1 MVFGTILY
9 VSVLCLNAAAILNEE
24 RFLSR
29 GEWGG
34 SGPLGTVSV
43 RMLGADEIRFLLFLP
58 LSLCLLCVPPQSAGH
73 LLRYSTSSNIPLVE
87 ERRQSLGSRR
97 G

>member
-29 GEWGG
+29 VGWSPASIQYEQQHSFGG
-34 SGPLGTVSV
+34 GAPTEPGVKERLVNLIAAV
-43 RMLGADEIRFLLFLP
+43 RTLLRVP
-58 LSLCLLCVPPQSAGH
+58 LCLLNLVIIVYE
-73 LLRYSTSSNIPLVE
+73 LLRF
-87 ERRQSLGSRR
+87 
-97 G
+97 